1 MTVFTL
7 IFSIILV
14 FIASLLFVNALE
26 WLGHHLKLGSSFV
39 GAILSPLFTSLPEL
53 IVILIAIFSQRGTA
67 GSEIGIGTIY
77 GEPFMASSLSYGLVG
92 IVVLAGFLLKKRPT
106 ATMVIDRGMALP
118 YIFIIVLFPLTLI
131 PGFVHLAWLRY
142 AFGVFFL
149 LAFVLYVTLMYRKKN
164 DELMEEP
171 DELTFARFINKSLTL
186 QRIAAAVQVLAAAVL
201 LYFASKSLVG
211 TVATIAQRINASPL
225 GLAMIIIPVATVIPE
240 TITAL
245 IWGFR
250 GKDTLSIGSLV
261 GEKIL
266 YATFYPA
273 LGLFITAWALNID
286 AVYSVI
292 VTTAASLLLLVFI
305 LKKRLPWYGL
315 LLGLAFFAA
324 YAVIVFAARI

>member
-1 MTVFTL
+1 MAVFTL
-7 IFSIILV
+7 IFSIVLV
-14 FIASLLFVNALE
+14 FIASLLFVNVLE

-53 IVILIAIFSQRGTA
+53 IVILVAVFSQRGTI
-67 GSEIGIGTIY
+67 GSDIGIGTIY

-92 IVVLAGFLLKKRPT
+92 IVVLAGYLLKKRP
-106 ATMVIDRGMALP
+106 AAMMVIDRNMALP
-118 YIFIIVLFPLTLI
+118 YIFIIVLFLLTLI
-131 PGFVHLAWLRY
+131 PGFVHQTWLRY
-142 AFGVFFL
+142 SFGAFFL
-149 LAFVLYVTLMYRKKN
+149 LAFVLYFTLMYRKKN

-171 DELTFARFINKSLTL
+171 DEPTFARFIKKSLTL
-186 QRIAAAVQVLAAAVL
+186 QRIAAAVQVLAAAAL
-201 LYFASKSLVG
+201 LYFASRSLVS

-245 IWGFR
+245 IWGSREKEHAEHRFAGR
-250 GKDTLSIGSLV
+250 GEDFD
-261 GEKIL
+261 
-266 YATFYPA
+266 ATFYPA
-273 LGLFITAWALNID
+273 LGLFITAWVLNID

-315 LLGLAFFAA
+315 LLGLAFFVT
-324 YAVIVFAARI
+324 YAVIVFATKR

>member
-1 MTVFTL
+1 MAVFTL
-7 IFSIILV
+7 VFSIILV

-26 WLGHHLKLGSSFV
+26 WLGHQLKLGSSFV

-53 IVILIAIFSQRGTA
+53 IVILIAIFSQRGTT

-92 IVVLAGFLLKKRPT
+92 IVVLAGYLLKKRSG
-106 ATMVIDRGMALP
+106 ATMVIDRNMALP

-131 PGFVHLAWLRY
+131 PGFVHLAWLRCG
-142 AFGVFFL
+142 FGVFFL
-149 LAFVLYVTLMYRKKN
+149 LAFVVYITLMYRKKN

-171 DELTFARFINKSLTL
+171 DELTFARFIKKSVIL
-186 QRIAAAVQVLAAAVL
+186 QRIAAAAQVLAAVAL

-211 TVATIAQRINASPL
+211 TVAMIAQRINASPL

-245 IWGFR
+245 IWGFK

-273 LGLFITAWALNID
+273 LGLFITAWVLNID

-315 LLGLAFFAA
+315 LLGLAFFIA
-324 YAVIVFAARI
+324 YAVIVFAAKM